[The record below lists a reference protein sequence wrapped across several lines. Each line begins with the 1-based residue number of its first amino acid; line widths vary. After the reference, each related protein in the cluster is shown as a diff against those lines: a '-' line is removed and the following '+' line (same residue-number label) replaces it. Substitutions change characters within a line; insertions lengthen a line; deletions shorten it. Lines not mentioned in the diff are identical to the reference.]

1 MVDSRDRL
9 SLRVLGQH
17 DGFINAQRD
26 VLNSEALISWCRS
39 QGAGYSGSRARVAQ
53 FKRTIVTPI
62 RNETQGAASTRGVSK
77 YGGSTAGQVQ
87 SHYDLSNEFFRLW
100 QDPNQ

>member
-1 MVDSRDRL
+1 MVP
-9 SLRVLGQH
+9 
-17 DGFINAQRD
+17 
-26 VLNSEALISWCRS
+26 RS

-62 RNETQGAASTRGVSK
+62 RNETQSAASTRGVSK
-77 YGGSTAGQVQ
+77 YGGSTEGQVQ

-100 QDPNQ
+100 QDPNQVYSCAYFERDDMTLEEAQRPR